1 MLPERH
7 TSIIGHSKC
16 GGGVCIGDG
25 CVVECDCGLFGVFLV
40 PGCVSVVRSV
50 VVE

>member
-1 MLPERH
+1 VLPERH

-40 PGCVSVVRSV
+40 PGCD
-50 VVE
+50 EC